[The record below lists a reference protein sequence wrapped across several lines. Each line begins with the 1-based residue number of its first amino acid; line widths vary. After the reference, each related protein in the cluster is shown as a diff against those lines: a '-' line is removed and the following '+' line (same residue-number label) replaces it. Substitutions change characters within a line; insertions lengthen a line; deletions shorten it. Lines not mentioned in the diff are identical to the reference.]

1 MMSDGSP
8 GELEVY
14 GYFSAHL
21 GPRSVA
27 AGLRIQFLYNQSPG
41 IHFKAQPP
49 EEYRDSIVK
58 GLLDGL
64 AVRFPELSSASIW
77 ITEVTAHA
85 VDSSQRAFYR
95 AARMAIDQAFSLVES
110 RNAEQSAVPP
120 P

>member
-41 IHFKAQPP
+41 IHFRGSLRKSIETPLSKVFWMDWLCDFPSYPP
-49 EEYRDSIVK
+49 
-58 GLLDGL
+58 
-64 AVRFPELSSASIW
+64 AP
-77 ITEVTAHA
+77 
-85 VDSSQRAFYR
+85 AFGSPR
-95 AARMAIDQAFSLVES
+95 LRHT
-110 RNAEQSAVPP
+110 R
-120 P
+120 

>member
-1 MMSDGSP
+1 MSDGSP

-64 AVRFPELSSASIW
+64 AVRFPEWVLVQTDVWKTARIAYAAFLGSSAG
-77 ITEVTAHA
+77 
-85 VDSSQRAFYR
+85 
-95 AARMAIDQAFSLVES
+95 
-110 RNAEQSAVPP
+110 
-120 P
+120 